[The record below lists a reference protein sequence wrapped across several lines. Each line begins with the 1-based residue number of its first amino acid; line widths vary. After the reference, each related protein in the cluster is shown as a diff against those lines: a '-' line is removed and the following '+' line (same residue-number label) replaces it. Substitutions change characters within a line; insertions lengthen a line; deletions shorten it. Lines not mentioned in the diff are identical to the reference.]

1 MVFIFYK
8 ISLYLH
14 SLREIGDGERLLSF
28 FEDKMKREE
37 ILDRMQEKVAERGCF
52 IVDSEIGKDE
62 DITLTIDKE
71 NGSVSLEDCEAIN
84 DAFLAVFDKDIQ
96 DYSLTVTSAGLD
108 QPFKVLKQF
117 QKAIGS
123 QVEVRLR
130 NGKKIIGLLSDATKE
145 GITLRYSLKETV
157 EGKKR
162 KVMVEHEEIFRME
175 DMNSV
180 MPHIVFEKKTKN
192 K

>member
-1 MVFIFYK
+1 
-8 ISLYLH
+8 
-14 SLREIGDGERLLSF
+14 
-28 FEDKMKREE
+28 MKREE
-37 ILDRMQEKVAERGCF
+37 ILDRMQGKVAERGCF
-52 IVDSEIGKDE
+52 IVDAEIGKDD
-62 DITLTIDKE
+62 DITLTLDKE

-84 DAFLAVFDKDIQ
+84 DAFLAVFDKDSE

-130 NGKKIIGLLSDATKE
+130 NGKKIIGLLSDAAKD
-145 GITLRYSLKETV
+145 GITLRYSLKEVV

-162 KVMVEHEEIFRME
+162 NVLLCKLVDPCSGVKFFYDVRKLLELSSGH
-175 DMNSV
+175 D
-180 MPHIVFEKKTKN
+180 PIVSQVNHFFTSKPYS
-192 K
+192 